1 MKKILILLLVF
12 SLNIKPTD
20 IFKTDY
26 TEWMDN
32 VDKSNVSLLFFPELY
47 LSTHNDSINEKQ
59 IVVDVGVVYDLT
71 NIMKGIVERKR
82 STSQQ
87 KLYVMNIEL
96 EKVIKWKIDKIMKI
110 AAEKQLSYIDN
121 LQETIRKMNEEIESM
136 LDKKQISF
144 QNYYEF
150 VTKLKI
156 IDEIKL
162 EAKKFVEK
170 TRVMSETRYEGNNL
184 ETIMIKED
192 NNNERYSSMLRKL
205 QAFKLEIGV
214 TERMNSNSKL
224 TMFKV
229 LIGYNLGNLLQI
241 KYDNL
246 AEKTR
251 TRWIQGSDESSI
263 VQVLSVNDGIN
274 KFRML
279 SETEKEKMQKN
290 ICYLE
295 DKKKEIEKIMTI
307 QSYLIKMNFEIELMI
322 LKVQMEYLKNL
333 TSTE

>member
-1 MKKILILLLVF
+1 
-12 SLNIKPTD
+12 
-20 IFKTDY
+20 
-26 TEWMDN
+26 
-32 VDKSNVSLLFFPELY
+32 
-47 LSTHNDSINEKQ
+47 
-59 IVVDVGVVYDLT
+59 
-71 NIMKGIVERKR
+71 
-82 STSQQ
+82 
-87 KLYVMNIEL
+87 
-96 EKVIKWKIDKIMKI
+96 
-110 AAEKQLSYIDN
+110 
-121 LQETIRKMNEEIESM
+121 
-136 LDKKQISF
+136 
-144 QNYYEF
+144 
-150 VTKLKI
+150 
-156 IDEIKL
+156 
-162 EAKKFVEK
+162 
-170 TRVMSETRYEGNNL
+170 
-184 ETIMIKED
+184 
-192 NNNERYSSMLRKL
+192 MLRKL